1 MTLTEIKQTIKSP
14 EYDFLRKDDRLRD
27 NIILLGLGGSHA
39 YGTNKEGSDL
49 DIRGIALNSRKEIL
63 LSRDFEQVTDSVTDT
78 VIYSLKKIIGLL
90 LSCNPNTIELLGLKP
105 EQYLRISP
113 EGQMLL
119 DNKEAFLSKKA
130 VNSFGG
136 YANQQLYRL
145 NQLAKNQM
153 DNDKLEQHIL
163 KTLESIKTEFGNI
176 YSPFPDDFMNLYI
189 DKASERNSE
198 VMDTEIFMDVNL
210 SHYPLRDYL
219 KMWNTLQLTAS
230 SYNKVG
236 KRNQKALEHGKI
248 GKHMMHLVRLYH
260 MCFDILE
267 RGEIN
272 TFRDKDHDFL
282 MEIRNGRYITE
293 DNQVKPEF
301 FDIIDKYEKRLEKDR
316 ETTLLPDEPDFKKV
330 EEMVCAINENI
341 VLAPY
346 EIGAAERGMEL

>member
-1 MTLTEIKQTIKSP
+1 MNITEIKQVIKTP
-14 EYDFLRKDDRLRD
+14 EYIFLKENEHLGD
-27 NIILLGLGGSHA
+27 NIILLGLGGSYA

-63 LSRDFEQVTDSVTDT
+63 LSRDFEQVTDTATDT
-78 VIYSLKKIIGLL
+78 VIYSLKKMIVLL

-105 EQYLRISP
+105 EQYLYISP

-119 DNKEAFLSKKA
+119 DNRDAFLSKRA

-136 YANQQLYRL
+136 YASHQLYRL

-163 KTLESIKTEFGNI
+163 KTLESIKAEFGSA
-176 YSPFPDDFMNLYI
+176 YSPFPEDFMNLYI
-189 DKASERNSE
+189 DKASGKNSE
-198 VMDTEIFMDVNL
+198 VMNTEIFMDVKL

-219 KMWNTLQLTAS
+219 KMWNILQLTVS

-236 KRNQKALEHGKI
+236 KRNQKALERGKI

-267 RGEIN
+267 KGEIN

-301 FDIIDKYEKRLEKDR
+301 FDIIDRYEKRLEKDR
-316 ETTLLPDEPDFKKV
+316 GATLLPDEPDYKKV
-330 EEMVCAINENI
+330 EEMVCSINEKT

-346 EIGAAERGMEL
+346 EIGEAERGMEY